1 MTETVLE
8 DEEADRIAAELAAK
22 YGNDALEFVR
32 SRAERAQSV
41 GDELAYDAW
50 QAVLDATEALLGLKS
65 LVGE

>member
-50 QAVLDATEALLGLKS
+50 QAVLDATEALLGLKA